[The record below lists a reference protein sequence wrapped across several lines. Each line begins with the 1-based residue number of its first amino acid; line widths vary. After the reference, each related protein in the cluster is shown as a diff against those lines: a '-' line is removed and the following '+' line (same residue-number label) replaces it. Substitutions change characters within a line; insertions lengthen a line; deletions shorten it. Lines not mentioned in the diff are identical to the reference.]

1 MSWSAI
7 VTRIVVRL
15 RYCVSLL
22 IFSTLQS
29 HFHAVT
35 ERNTNEIMTSQPAS
49 LLQRIKSLP
58 FPALILAVT
67 VILVG
72 LMFALRPSPKI
83 NPKVDLLPF
92 VSAIPA
98 QPQSLRPVVTLY
110 GRVETPRES
119 RLSSGVNAYV
129 KEVPVEEGKEVS
141 AGQVLVQLDDS
152 DLQLALA
159 QRQAE
164 VADIKARINS
174 ENARYQNDQKALTV
188 EEKLLALSN
197 KAAARYEKL
206 VSKNV
211 GSDLNRD
218 EALQASQRQA
228 LSLLSREYAV
238 QDHPNRLA
246 QLQAQLE
253 KAQALRDQA
262 QLDLERARIR
272 APFAGRVTAVKVS
285 PGDRVRPGDLIVS
298 LYDTGHLEVRA
309 QIPSRYLQDVKQ
321 AIADKVTMD
330 ATLVL
335 DGHRVPLDLDR
346 LSGAVAMGQGGV
358 DALFRLRNDD
368 KLTLGRSAELD
379 LQLPPQNNVIALP
392 PTALYGQNRIYAVD
406 NGVLKT
412 LIIDRIG
419 ETLRPD
425 GSQWQLVRGD
435 VPPGTLIL
443 TTQLANAVGGMAV
456 KLKKTP

>member
-1 MSWSAI
+1 M
-7 VTRIVVRL
+7 
-15 RYCVSLL
+15 
-22 IFSTLQS
+22 
-29 HFHAVT
+29 
-35 ERNTNEIMTSQPAS
+35 
-49 LLQRIKSLP
+49 
-58 FPALILAVT
+58 
-67 VILVG
+67 
-72 LMFALRPSPKI
+72 
-83 NPKVDLLPF
+83 
-92 VSAIPA
+92 
-98 QPQSLRPVVTLY
+98 
-110 GRVETPRES
+110 
-119 RLSSGVNAYV
+119 
-129 KEVPVEEGKEVS
+129 
-141 AGQVLVQLDDS
+141 
-152 DLQLALA
+152 
-159 QRQAE
+159 
-164 VADIKARINS
+164 
-174 ENARYQNDQKALTV
+174 
-188 EEKLLALSN
+188 
-197 KAAARYEKL
+197 
-206 VSKNV
+206 
-211 GSDLNRD
+211 
-218 EALQASQRQA
+218 
-228 LSLLSREYAV
+228 
-238 QDHPNRLA
+238 
-246 QLQAQLE
+246 
-253 KAQALRDQA
+253 
-262 QLDLERARIR
+262 
-272 APFAGRVTAVKVS
+272 
-285 PGDRVRPGDLIVS
+285 GDRVRPGDLIVS